1 MTRHTI
7 TKYKQLKI
15 QPIMNTKSIIA
26 GLGLLVAAY
35 ALGSC
40 AKDDTGGIAD
50 RDGQTVTVSF
60 GAVKEGVQD
69 TKTVIEG
76 NKTDGFSIKWEQSDR
91 LGVYSHAD
99 GVAASALTSNA
110 PFSISSLAGDVAT
123 FTGSIKANS
132 AAETTFDIFAYYPY
146 NSSNASTDYKAVEG
160 NVPAE
165 QTMTAAGSYD
175 SRADYMVA
183 KPGMKV
189 TVTPPDS
196 YTASLD
202 NFQFA
207 HLMAFT
213 NFTVKAI
220 TVGDVAGTEKVANVE
235 MEAVG
240 ILENPVLA
248 GDFTL
253 NLENGAMTWAA
264 NGTNAVMAI
273 CPDGMTLENLNAWF
287 VTNPF
292 TVTTDD
298 ELIVTITTDQHII
311 EKTVSNKALDFKANN
326 ITGLNLTIDASCRIT
341 KLTERTGGLTNDE
354 IAAKGAVS
362 GYQDITI
369 PSASGDWTG
378 NALINLS
385 PAPYVQI
392 NTGRYLVSPMF
403 TGKVLEVTIATSN
416 NTASGRTLYITPSS
430 YWKTET
436 PTGSD
441 VLGSASTAAANGSVT
456 IPLTGNDFQFKIF
469 ADGLTCIESITVK
482 YSIDPITQPMPLVM
496 SDINVTGTTSSS
508 ITVDWVP
515 VVGAVSYN
523 YKLGEAGTVSNTA
536 DPDAAFENLTPS
548 TEYTVY
554 VQAVGDGTYY
564 SDSPFATVNVTTKA
578 DAGSVTW
585 TSVGNDVT
593 LVTPGEYVVVYLMNA
608 DKGDGYY
615 YLPNPRADAAGAV
628 VSKPLTIVSADGST
642 LDASGVTEDMV
653 WNFITSG
660 AGFSVQSAADN
671 TVYLGAA
678 NSNNGLRVGSYST
691 QVWAVAADQTYNLT
705 FLNSTMSRYL
715 CAYTATNWRT
725 YKSVTNNYGKLY
737 LFKKGN

>member
-1 MTRHTI
+1 
-7 TKYKQLKI
+7 
-15 QPIMNTKSIIA
+15 MNTKSIIA
-26 GLGLLVAAY
+26 GLGLLAAAY

-40 AKDDTGGIAD
+40 AKDDTGALTEQ
-50 RDGQTVTVSF
+50 DGQAVTVSF
-60 GAVKEGVQD
+60 GAVKEGVQG
-69 TKTVIEG
+69 TKTIIEG

-99 GVAASALTSNA
+99 GVSASALTTNA
-110 PFSISSLAGDVAT
+110 PFAISNLAGDVAT
-123 FTGSIKANS
+123 FTGDIKANS

-146 NSSNASTDYKAVEG
+146 NSSNASTDYKAIDG

-220 TVGDVAGTEKVANVE
+220 TVGDVAGTEKVANVK

-240 ILENPVLA
+240 ILENPTLA

-253 NLENGAMTWAA
+253 DLENGATTW
-264 NGTNAVMAI
+264 TSNAVSTVMTI
-273 CPDGMTLENLNAWF
+273 CPEGMTLENLNAWF

-292 TVTTDD
+292 TITTDD

-311 EKTVSNKALDFKANN
+311 EKTVANKALDFKANN
-326 ITGLNLTIDASCRIT
+326 ITGLNLTVDASCRIT

-385 PAPYVQI
+385 PVPYVQI
-392 NTGRYLVSPMF
+392 NTGRYLVSPIF
-403 TGKVLEVTIATSN
+403 TGRVLEVTIATN
-416 NTASGRTLYITPSS
+416 NSTASGRTLYITPSS

-436 PTGSD
+436 PAGSD
-441 VLGSASTAAANGSVT
+441 VLGSASTTSVNGSVT

-469 ADGLTCIESITVK
+469 ADGLTYIESITVK
-482 YSIDPITQPMPLVM
+482 YSLDPVSQPIPLVM
-496 SDINVTGTTSSS
+496 TDVNVTGTTSSS

-523 YKLGEAGTVSNTA
+523 YKLGETGTVSNTA
-536 DPDAAFENLTPS
+536 DPDAAFENLNPS

-564 SDSPFATVNVTTKA
+564 SDSPFATVTVTTKA

-585 TSVGNDVT
+585 TSVGNDVAA
-593 LVTPGEYVVVYLMNA
+593 VTAGEYVIVNLMNA

-615 YLPNPRADAAGAV
+615 YLPNPKADAKGAV
-628 VSKPLTIVSADGST
+628 ASKPLTIVSADGNT

-653 WNFITSG
+653 WNFIASDN
-660 AGFSVQSAADN
+660 GFNVQSAADN
-671 TVYLGAA
+671 TNYLGAM
-678 NSNNGLRVGSYST
+678 NDNNGLRVGAYGSN
-691 QVWAVAADQTYNLT
+691 VWTVAADNTYNLT
-705 FLNSTMSRYL
+705 FYNSTMTRYM

-725 YKSVTNNYGKLY
+725 YKSITNNYGKLY
-737 LFKKGN
+737 LFKKSN